1 MAETSDD
8 RGRVRLPRRWLRS
21 LSSTGKHLLYA
32 LPGAIKGFSRHYC
45 TQLAAAMSY
54 HVLFSIVPLAIV
66 IASVAALILQNQ
78 SLQDRLIETLVEQL
92 PVSVDG
98 AEDVRNIVSGAATP
112 ASAVGL
118 LALAGLF
125 WAASGM
131 MASLRAGLDAAWAVP
146 KRHSFLLG
154 KLVDFA
160 LVAFIGLLLVVSVV
174 MTAVVQAITNATEEL
189 EKAFMFL
196 GPASSVVAWGL
207 GVLVPL
213 LLSFGTFAFLYRLV
227 PSTRPRTRAVIPGSL
242 IAAIAFNLL
251 AQGFAIYVAY
261 FSNYN
266 ALYGTLGA
274 LFGFLLFVYLSA
286 MIVLFGAELS
296 AQWPSAKPVRVEAVL
311 REKVPVGASRR
322 DRARLLWEE
331 LAVVRRD

>member
-1 MAETSDD
+1 M
-8 RGRVRLPRRWLRS
+8 RS
-21 LSSTGKHLLYA
+21 LSSTLQHLLYTI
-32 LPGAIKGFSRHYC
+32 PGAIKGFSRHYC
-45 TQLAAAMSY
+45 TQLAAAISY

-66 IASVAALILQNQ
+66 IASIAALVLQNQ
-78 SLQDRLIETLVEQL
+78 SLQDQLVNRLVEEL
-92 PVSVDG
+92 PVSVEG
-98 AEDVRNIVSGAATP
+98 AADVKSIVSGAATP

-118 LALAGLF
+118 IALAGLF

-146 KRHSFLLG
+146 KRHSFFLG

-160 LVAFIGLLLVVSVV
+160 LVIFIGLLLVVSAV
-174 MTAVVQAITNATEEL
+174 MTSVVQAITRATEEL
-189 EKAFMFL
+189 DEAFAFL
-196 GPASSVVAWGL
+196 GPASSAFAWGL

-213 LLSFGTFAFLYRLV
+213 LLSFVTFAMLYRLV

-242 IAAIAFNLL
+242 IAAIAFNIL
-251 AQGFAIYVAY
+251 AQGFAIYIAY

-286 MIVLFGAELS
+286 MIILFGAEVS
-296 AQWPSAKPVRVEAVL
+296 AQWPSATPERVEAVL
-311 REKVPVGASRR
+311 RENLPEEATPR
-322 DRARLLWEE
+322 DRLRALWSE